1 MVLDP
6 VVGPVARVRSLRA
19 LRVVSQIVQ
28 FENRSFPLTLSFW
41 QVLCRARQTKLVLW
55 RFRLSMKA
63 GQLRRFF
70 VPFLIALL
78 ICLFSATG
86 VQAQWTA
93 MNPVRTIQQEADGV
107 LFTMGTGSLKVQ
119 VCSDSVIRVLYSPTA
134 LFPKQADFVVTKQ
147 NWPAT
152 QWTMNSTDD
161 AVTLTTSLLKVTV
174 TRKDGAIAYGE
185 LNGDPLVEE
194 SSRRLTP
201 EKVNG
206 EDTYRAESFVNIY
219 GSHEALYGLGQH
231 QAGVWNY
238 RGESVDI
245 SQENSNIA
253 VPLMLSSK
261 GYGIFWNNASRSR
274 FNNRFA
280 NYLYISSEVADVID
294 YYFLYGPEFDQIIA
308 GYRDLTGQV
317 PMFGK
322 WAYGFWQCK
331 NRYKSQDEI
340 LGVARK
346 YRDLHIPVDNI
357 VQDWFWWNR
366 KGEFVFNKNYPDP
379 KAMVDQLHSENFHL
393 MISIWPF
400 FEPGSANYDYMQ
412 NKGWFV
418 DKFKY
423 AKPPYHT
430 NAMAVYDATSAEAR
444 KYYWDQVNNGLFRIG
459 LDAWW
464 MDTTEP
470 ETEGQDE
477 NILLNHRLAAGSG
490 NRYVN
495 AYPLLDTQAVYQ
507 GQRSVSD
514 KKRVFILSRSAFAG
528 SQRNGVTAWSGD
540 INSDWLSFRRQVPAG
555 LNFALSGI
563 PYWTTDIGGFVFGS
577 PADPA
582 FRELFIRWFQYGTF
596 NPILRVH
603 GTRHPDE
610 NELWSYGPDAQTILV
625 NFDRLRYRLL
635 PYIYSLAWK
644 TTSEAYTP
652 MRPLVMDFRRDPR
665 AQNTGDQFMFGP
677 AFLVNPVTDPA
688 VATRQLYLPDT
699 KWYDFW
705 TGSMLEGGRTTIA
718 IAPLERLPLYVR
730 AGSILPLGPDEE
742 WSTEK
747 AADPIELRIYR
758 GANGDFTLYEDEND
772 NYDYEKGA
780 YATIPLHWDDAG
792 HTLTMGDRRG
802 QFPGMLESRSFR
814 LVFVS
819 ENHGVGVS
827 PTDAADKVVEYSG
840 KQITVTP

>member
-1 MVLDP
+1 
-6 VVGPVARVRSLRA
+6 
-19 LRVVSQIVQ
+19 
-28 FENRSFPLTLSFW
+28 
-41 QVLCRARQTKLVLW
+41 
-55 RFRLSMKA
+55 
-63 GQLRRFF
+63 
-70 VPFLIALL
+70 
-78 ICLFSATG
+78 
-86 VQAQWTA
+86 
-93 MNPVRTIQQEADGV
+93 MNPVRNVQQQADGV
-107 LFTMGTGSLKVQ
+107 LFTMGTGTLKVQ
-119 VCSDSVIRVLYSPTA
+119 VCSESVIHVLYSPTA
-134 LFPKQADFVVTKQ
+134 TFPKRTDFVVTKDT
-147 NWPAT
+147 WPAA
-152 QWTMNSTDD
+152 QWSMQSGDE
-161 AVTLTTSLLKVTV
+161 AVTLATSLLKVTV
-174 TRKDGAIAYGE
+174 TRKDGAISYGE
-185 LNGDPLVEE
+185 IHGDSLVQE
-194 SSRRLTP
+194 SSRSLTP
-201 EKVNG
+201 ARVNG
-206 EDTYRAESFVNIY
+206 EDTYRAESMVSIY
-219 GSHEALYGLGQH
+219 GSHEGIYGLGQH

-245 SQENSNIA
+245 SQENSNIS

-261 GYGIFWNNASRSR
+261 GYGIFWNNTSRSR

-280 NYLYISSEVADVID
+280 NILYISSEVADVID
-294 YYFLYGPEFDQIIA
+294 YYFLYGPDFDKIIA
-308 GYRDLTGQV
+308 GYRDLTGQA

-366 KGEFVFNKNYPDP
+366 KGEFIFNKNYPDP
-379 KAMVDQLHSENFHL
+379 KAMVDQLHTENFHL

-400 FEPGSANYDYMQ
+400 FEPGSTTYDYMQ

-430 NAMAVYDATSAEAR
+430 NAMAVYDATSPEAR
-444 KYYWDQVNNGLFRIG
+444 KYYWDEVNKGLFSIG

-470 ETEGQDE
+470 ETEGQEE
-477 NILLNHRLAAGSG
+477 NILLGHKLAAGSG

-495 AYPLLDTQAVYQ
+495 VFPLLDTQAVYQ

-563 PYWTTDIGGFVFGS
+563 PYWTTDIGGFVFGNTR
-577 PADPA
+577 DPA
-582 FRELFIRWFQYGTF
+582 FRELFVRWFQYGTF

-603 GTRHPDE
+603 GTRSPDE
-610 NELWSYGPDAQTILV
+610 NELWSYGPDAQAILV
-625 NFDRLRYRLL
+625 NFDRLRYRML

-652 MRPLVMDFRRDPR
+652 MRPLVMDFRSDYR

-677 AFLVNPVTDPA
+677 AFLVNPVTDA
-688 VATRQLYLPDT
+688 AATTRPVYLPSA

-705 TGSMLEGGRTTIA
+705 TGTAIEGGRTINA
-718 IAPLERLPLYVR
+718 ISPLERLPLYVR

-747 AADPIELRIYR
+747 PADPIELRIYR

-772 NYDYEKGA
+772 NYNYEKGA

-792 HTLTMGDRRG
+792 RTLTIGDRKG
-802 QFPGMLESRSFR
+802 HFPGMLENRSFR
-814 LVFVS
+814 VVFVS
-819 ENHGVGVS
+819 ENHGVGVN
-827 PTDAADKVVEYSG
+827 PADEIDKVVQYSG
-840 KQITVTP
+840 KQVTVTP

>member
-1 MVLDP
+1 M
-6 VVGPVARVRSLRA
+6 
-19 LRVVSQIVQ
+19 
-28 FENRSFPLTLSFW
+28 ENRTSQSSFFSFLATIS
-41 QVLCRARQTKLVLW
+41 VLLAC
-55 RFRLSMKA
+55 
-63 GQLRRFF
+63 
-70 VPFLIALL
+70 
-78 ICLFSATG
+78 AT
-86 VQAQWTA
+86 VAHAQWTA
-93 MNPVRTIQQEADGV
+93 MNPVKQVQQQPDGV
-107 LFTMGTGSLKVQ
+107 LFSMGTGTLKVQ

-134 LFPKQADFVVTKQ
+134 TFPKHPEYVVTKES
-147 NWPAT
+147 WPAA
-152 QWTMNSTDD
+152 QWTMQSTDD
-161 AVTLTTSLLKVTV
+161 AVTIATSLLKVTV
-174 TRKDGAIAYGE
+174 TRKDGAIVYAE
-185 LNGDPLVEE
+185 LHGDSLMQEA
-194 SSRRLTP
+194 SRKLTP

-206 EDTYRAESFVNIY
+206 EDTYRAESFISIY

-245 SQENSNIA
+245 SQENSNIS
-253 VPLMLSSK
+253 VPMMLSSK
-261 GYGIFWNNASRSR
+261 GYGIFWNNTSRSR

-294 YYFLYGPEFDQIIA
+294 YYFIYGPEFDKIVA
-308 GYRDLTGQV
+308 GYRDLTGQA

-331 NRYKSQDEI
+331 NRYRSQDEI

-379 KAMVDQLHSENFHL
+379 KSMVDQLHNENIHL

-423 AKPPYHT
+423 AKPPFHT
-430 NAMAVYDATSAEAR
+430 NAMAVYDATSPEAR
-444 KYYWDQVNNGLFRIG
+444 KYYWDEVNKGLFSIG

-470 ETEGQDE
+470 ETEGQEE
-477 NILLNHRLAAGSG
+477 NILLNHKLAVGSG

-495 AYPLLDTQAVYQ
+495 VYPLLDTQAVYQ
-507 GQRSVSD
+507 GQRSASD

-555 LNFALSGI
+555 LNFAVSGI

-577 PADPA
+577 PTDPA
-582 FRELFIRWFQYGTF
+582 FRELFIRWFQYATF

-603 GTRHPDE
+603 GTRNPDE

-625 NFDRLRYRLL
+625 NFDRLRYRML

-652 MRPLVMDFRRDPR
+652 MRPLVMDFRNDSR
-665 AQNTGDQFMFGP
+665 AQNIGDEFMYGP
-677 AFLVNPVTDPA
+677 AFLVSPVTDPDA
-688 VATRQLYLPDT
+688 TTRQLYLPES

-705 TGSMLEGGRTTIA
+705 TGIAAEGGRTMNA
-718 IAPLERLPLYVR
+718 IAPLDRLPLYVR
-730 AGSILPLGPDEE
+730 AGSILPLGPDQE
-742 WSTEK
+742 WSTQK

-772 NYDYEKGA
+772 TYNYEKGA
-780 YATIPLHWDDAG
+780 YATIPLHWDDKEHA
-792 HTLTMGDRRG
+792 LTIGDREG
-802 QFPGMLESRSFR
+802 QFPGMLETRSFHV
-814 LVFVS
+814 VFVG

-827 PTDAADKVVEYSG
+827 QADENDKVVQYSG
-840 KQITVTP
+840 KQITIKP

>member
-1 MVLDP
+1 
-6 VVGPVARVRSLRA
+6 
-19 LRVVSQIVQ
+19 
-28 FENRSFPLTLSFW
+28 
-41 QVLCRARQTKLVLW
+41 
-55 RFRLSMKA
+55 
-63 GQLRRFF
+63 
-70 VPFLIALL
+70 
-78 ICLFSATG
+78 
-86 VQAQWTA
+86 
-93 MNPVRTIQQEADGV
+93 MNPVREIHQQPDGV
-107 LFTMGTGSLKVQ
+107 LFSMAMGTLKVQ
-119 VCSDSVIRVLYSPTA
+119 VCSDSVIHVLYSPTVS
-134 LFPKQADFVVTKQ
+134 FPKRVDFVVTKE
-147 NWPAT
+147 NWPGT
-152 QWTMNSTDD
+152 QWTMQTTDD

-174 TRKDGAIAYGE
+174 TRKDGAIAYVDAHGE
-185 LNGDPLVEE
+185 SLVQE
-194 SSRRLTP
+194 SSRSLTP

-206 EDTYRAESFVNIY
+206 EDTYRAESFVSIY
-219 GSHEALYGLGQH
+219 GSHEGLYGLGQH

-245 SQENSNIA
+245 SQENSNIS

-261 GYGIFWNNASRSR
+261 GYGIFWNNTSRSR

-294 YYFLYGPEFDQIIA
+294 YYFLYGPEFDKIIA
-308 GYRDLTGQV
+308 GYRQLTGQA

-331 NRYKSQDEI
+331 NRYKSQEEL
-340 LGVARK
+340 LGIARR
-346 YRDLHIPVDNI
+346 YRDLHIPVDNL

-366 KGEFVFNKNYPDP
+366 KGEFIFNQNYFDP
-379 KAMVDQLHSENFHL
+379 KAMVEQLHSENFHL

-412 NKGWFV
+412 SKGWFV

-423 AKPPYHT
+423 AKPPYHA
-430 NAMAVYDATSAEAR
+430 NAMAVYDATSPEAR
-444 KYYWDQVNNGLFRIG
+444 KYYWDLVNKGLFSMG
-459 LDAWW
+459 ADAWW

-470 ETEGQDE
+470 ETEGQEE
-477 NILLNHRLAAGSG
+477 NILLNHKLAAGSG

-495 AYPLLDTQAVYQ
+495 AYPLLDTQAIYQ
-507 GQRSVSD
+507 GQRGASD
-514 KKRVFILSRSAFAG
+514 RKRVFILSRSAFAG

-540 INSDWLSFRRQVPAG
+540 INSDWLTFRRQIPAG

-563 PYWTTDIGGFVFGS
+563 PYWTTDIGGFVFGD
-577 PADPA
+577 PTDPA

-610 NELWSYGPDAQTILV
+610 NELWSYGPDAQKILV
-625 NFDRLRYRLL
+625 NFDRLRYRML

-652 MRPLVMDFRRDPR
+652 MRPLVMDFRTDPR
-665 AQNTGDQFMFGP
+665 AQNVGDQFMYGP

-688 VATRQLYLPDT
+688 ATTRQLYLPET

-705 TGSMLEGGRTTIA
+705 TGGSLEGGRTINA
-718 IAPLERLPLYVR
+718 SAPLDRLPLYVR

-747 AADPIELRIYR
+747 PADPIELRIYR
-758 GANGDFTLYEDEND
+758 GAHAEFTLYEDEND
-772 NYDYEKGA
+772 NYDYEKGL
-780 YATIPLHWDDAG
+780 YATIPFHWDDAAQ
-792 HTLTMGDRRG
+792 TLTIGERTG
-802 QFPGMLESRSFR
+802 HFPGMQETRFFR
-814 LVFVS
+814 VVFVS
-819 ENHGVGVS
+819 EGHGVGVN
-827 PTDAADKVVEYSG
+827 PTDQADKVVPYSG
-840 KQITVTP
+840 KQIAVTP

>member
-1 MVLDP
+1 MNTRQLP
-6 VVGPVARVRSLRA
+6 RCF
-19 LRVVSQIVQ
+19 VS
-28 FENRSFPLTLSFW
+28 FLGL
-41 QVLCRARQTKLVLW
+41 
-55 RFRLSMKA
+55 
-63 GQLRRFF
+63 F
-70 VPFLIALL
+70 V
-78 ICLFSATG
+78 CLFCAAA
-86 VQAQWTA
+86 QAQWTA
-93 MNPVRTIQQEADGV
+93 MNPVRNVQQQADGV
-107 LFTMGTGSLKVQ
+107 LFTMGTGTLKVQ
-119 VCSDSVIRVLYSPTA
+119 VCSDSVIHVLYSPTA
-134 LFPKQADFVVTKQ
+134 TFPKRTDFVVTKET
-147 NWPAT
+147 WPAA
-152 QWTMNSTDD
+152 QWTMQSTDD
-161 AVTLTTSLLKVTV
+161 AVTLSTALLKVTV
-174 TRKDGAIAYGE
+174 TRKDGAINYAEVHG
-185 LNGDPLVEE
+185 GPLVQE
-194 SSRRLTP
+194 SSRSLTP

-206 EDTYRAESFVNIY
+206 EDTYRAESMVSIY
-219 GSHEALYGLGQH
+219 GSHEGIYGLGQH

-238 RGESVDI
+238 RGDSVDI
-245 SQENSNIA
+245 SQENSNIS

-261 GYGIFWNNASRSR
+261 GYGIFWNNTSRSR

-280 NYLYISSEVADVID
+280 NILYISSEVADVID
-294 YYFLYGPEFDQIIA
+294 YYFLYGPDFDKIIA
-308 GYRDLTGQV
+308 GYRDLTGQA

-379 KAMVDQLHSENFHL
+379 KAMVDQLHSEHFHL

-400 FEPGSANYDYMQ
+400 FEPGSTNYDYMQ

-430 NAMAVYDATSAEAR
+430 NAMAVYDATSPEAR
-444 KYYWDQVNNGLFRIG
+444 KYYWDEVNKGLFSIG

-470 ETEGQDE
+470 ETEGQEE
-477 NILLNHRLAAGSG
+477 NILLGHKLAAGSG

-495 AYPLLDTQAVYQ
+495 VFPLLDTQAVYQ
-507 GQRSVSD
+507 GQRNVSE

-528 SQRNGVTAWSGD
+528 SQRNAVTAWSGD

-563 PYWTTDIGGFVFGS
+563 PYWTTDIGGFVFGNTR
-577 PADPA
+577 DPA

-603 GTRHPDE
+603 GTRSPDE

-625 NFDRLRYRLL
+625 NFDRLRYRML

-652 MRPLVMDFRRDPR
+652 MRPLVMDFRNDQR

-677 AFLVNPVTDPA
+677 AFLVNPVTDPSA
-688 VATRQLYLPDT
+688 ATRQLYLPDAR
-699 KWYDFW
+699 WYDFW
-705 TGSMLEGGRTTIA
+705 TGSTVVGGHTINA
-718 IAPLERLPLYVR
+718 IAPLDRLPLYVR

-747 AADPIELRIYR
+747 PADPIELRIYR
-758 GANGDFTLYEDEND
+758 GADGAFNLYEDEND
-772 NYDYEKGA
+772 NYNYEKGA
-780 YATIPLHWDDAG
+780 YATIPLQWDDAG
-792 HTLTMGDRRG
+792 HTLTIGDRKG

-814 LVFVS
+814 VVFVS
-819 ENHGVGVS
+819 ENHGVGVN
-827 PTDAADKVVEYSG
+827 PADEADKVVQYSG
-840 KQITVTP
+840 KQVTVTP